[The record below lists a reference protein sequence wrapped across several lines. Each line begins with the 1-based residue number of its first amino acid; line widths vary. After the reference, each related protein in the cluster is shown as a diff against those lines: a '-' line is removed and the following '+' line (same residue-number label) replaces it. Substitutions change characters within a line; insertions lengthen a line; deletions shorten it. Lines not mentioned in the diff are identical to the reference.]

1 MLPTFERSS
10 SSFDGAGEKHWS
22 AEPESLLIA
31 RAKLGE
37 AEAIGA
43 LYERYAPQI
52 QRYIA
57 VRLGDPVQAE
67 DVCADVFVK
76 VLESLERYED
86 RGWPFSAW
94 LYRIAYARTVDVLR
108 QSRRRHSVPLDEG
121 QLGALDPP
129 DEAIMS
135 RIAYHEIKGAM
146 NILTREQRLVLRLR
160 FDEDRSLAEI
170 AASLGRT
177 IGSVKALQ
185 HRGLTR
191 LAQELG
197 SQAALVPAV

>member
-1 MLPTFERSS
+1 MLPQFDVAPKSFEGCGDSLW
-10 SSFDGAGEKHWS
+10 AV
-22 AEPESLLIA
+22 EPESTLIA
-31 RAKLGE
+31 RAKAGDP
-37 AEAIGA
+37 EAISA

-57 VRLGDPVQAE
+57 SRLGDPVQAE

-76 VLESLERYED
+76 VLESLGRYED

-108 QSRRRHSVPLDEG
+108 QSRRRHSVPLDER
-121 QLGALDPP
+121 QLGVLEPP
-129 DEAIMS
+129 DDAVMS

-146 NILTREQRLVLRLR
+146 DILTREQQLVLRLR

-170 AASLGRT
+170 AQSLGRSV
-177 IGSVKALQ
+177 GSVKALQ

>member
-1 MLPTFERSS
+1 MLPTFEHTNHGYEGNEAR
-10 SSFDGAGEKHWS
+10 WVV
-22 AEPESLLIA
+22 EPESTLIA
-31 RAKLGE
+31 RAKSGDP
-37 AEAIGA
+37 EAIGM

-57 VRLGDPVQAE
+57 ARLGDPVQAE

-76 VLESLERYED
+76 VLESLARYED

-108 QSRRRHSVPLDEG
+108 QARRRHSVPLDER
-121 QLGALDPP
+121 QLGTLDPP
-129 DEAIMS
+129 DDAIMS
-135 RIAYHEIKGAM
+135 RLAYHEIKGAM
-146 NILTREQRLVLRLR
+146 DILTREQRLVLRLR

-170 AASLGRT
+170 AESLGRT

-185 HRGLTR
+185 HRGLSR

-197 SQAALVPAV
+197 PQIGIVQAV

>member
-1 MLPTFERSS
+1 MLPQFDVAPKSYEGRSDS
-10 SSFDGAGEKHWS
+10 YWTV
-22 AEPESLLIA
+22 EPESAMIA
-31 RAKLGE
+31 RAKAGDPD
-37 AEAIGA
+37 AISA

-57 VRLGDPVQAE
+57 SRLGDPVQAE

-76 VLESLERYED
+76 VLESLGRYED

-108 QSRRRHSVPLDEG
+108 QSRRRHSVPLDER
-121 QLGALDPP
+121 QLGALEPP
-129 DEAIMS
+129 DDAVMS
-135 RIAYHEIKGAM
+135 RMAYHEIKGAM
-146 NILTREQRLVLRLR
+146 DILTREQQLVLRLR

-170 AASLGRT
+170 AQSLGRSV
-177 IGSVKALQ
+177 GSVKALQ

>member
-1 MLPTFERSS
+1 MLPQYDATTP
-10 SSFDGAGEKHWS
+10 DGASEPIW
-22 AEPESLLIA
+22 ATEPESSLIA
-31 RAKLGE
+31 RAKSGD
-37 AEAIGA
+37 AEAISA

-57 VRLGDPVQAE
+57 SRLSDPVLAE

-76 VLESLERYED
+76 VLESLSRYED

-108 QSRRRHSVPLDEG
+108 QARRRHSIPLDET
-121 QLGALDPP
+121 QLGSLEPP
-129 DEAIMS
+129 DEAVMT
-135 RIAYHEIKGAM
+135 RISYLEIKGAM
-146 NILTREQRLVLRLR
+146 GVLTSEQRLVLCLR

-170 AASLGRT
+170 AQSLGRT
-177 IGSVKALQ
+177 VGSIKALQ

-191 LAQELG
+191 LAQALG
-197 SQAALVPAV
+197 PAASTAVAAV

>member
-1 MLPTFERSS
+1 MLPTFELASH
-10 SSFDGAGEKHWS
+10 SFESAGEPRWAS
-22 AEPESLLIA
+22 EPESSLIA
-31 RAKLGE
+31 RAKAGD
-37 AEAIGA
+37 ADAIGA

-57 VRLGDPVQAE
+57 ARLGDPVQAE

-76 VLESLERYED
+76 VLESLGRYED

-121 QLGALDPP
+121 QLGTLDPP

-146 NILTREQRLVLRLR
+146 DILTREQRLVLRLR

-170 AASLGRT
+170 AESLGRT
-177 IGSVKALQ
+177 VGSVKALQ

-197 SQAALVPAV
+197 SQAPLVSAV

>member
-1 MLPTFERSS
+1 MLPQFEIAPKSYEGCGDS
-10 SSFDGAGEKHWS
+10 HWTV
-22 AEPESLLIA
+22 EPESALIA
-31 RAKLGE
+31 RAKAGD
-37 AEAIGA
+37 ADAISA
-43 LYERYAPQI
+43 LYQRYAPQI

-57 VRLGDPVQAE
+57 ARLGDPVQAE

-76 VLESLERYED
+76 VLESLGRYED

-108 QSRRRHSVPLDEG
+108 QSRRRYLVPLDER
-121 QLGALDPP
+121 QLGALEPP
-129 DEAIMS
+129 DDAVMS
-135 RIAYHEIKGAM
+135 RMVYHEIKGAM
-146 NILTREQRLVLRLR
+146 DILTREQQLVLRLR

-170 AASLGRT
+170 AQSLGRS

-197 SQAALVPAV
+197 SQAALVHAV

>member
-1 MLPTFERSS
+1 MLSQYDHPSPPSNVAGDPTW
-10 SSFDGAGEKHWS
+10 HV
-22 AEPESLLIA
+22 EPEARMIE
-31 RAKLGE
+31 RAKSGDPD
-37 AEAIGA
+37 AISA

-57 VRLGDPVQAE
+57 ARLSDPVLAE

-76 VLESLERYED
+76 VLESLSRYED

-108 QSRRRHSVPLDEG
+108 QSRRRHSIPLDER

-129 DEAIMS
+129 DEAVMS

-146 NILTREQRLVLRLR
+146 DILTREQQLVLRLR

-170 AASLGRT
+170 AQSLGRSV
-177 IGSVKALQ
+177 GSVKALQ

-197 SQAALVPAV
+197 SQAALVSAV

>member
-1 MLPTFERSS
+1 MLPQFEFAAKPFEGR
-10 SSFDGAGEKHWS
+10 GEAHW
-22 AEPESLLIA
+22 ANTPESALIA
-31 RAKLGE
+31 RAKAGDGD
-37 AEAIGA
+37 AISA

-57 VRLGDPVQAE
+57 ARLGDPVQAE

-76 VLESLERYED
+76 VLESLARYED

-94 LYRIAYARTVDVLR
+94 LYRIAYARTIDVLR
-108 QSRRRHSVPLDEG
+108 QSRRRHAVPLDER
-121 QLGALDPP
+121 QLGALEPP
-129 DEAIMS
+129 DDAVMS

-146 NILTREQRLVLRLR
+146 DILTREQQIVLRLR

-170 AASLGRT
+170 AQSLGRSV
-177 IGSVKALQ
+177 GSVKALQ
-185 HRGLTR
+185 HRGLLR

-197 SQAALVPAV
+197 AQAALVPAV

>member
-1 MLPTFERSS
+1 MLPTFEILAHARE
-10 SSFDGAGEKHWS
+10 GGGESRW
-22 AEPESLLIA
+22 AIEPESALIA
-31 RAKLGE
+31 RAKSGDP
-37 AEAIGA
+37 EAIGM

-57 VRLGDPVQAE
+57 ARLGDPVQAE

-76 VLESLERYED
+76 VLESLARYED
-86 RGWPFSAW
+86 RCWPFSAW
-94 LYRIAYARTVDVLR
+94 LYRIAYARTIDVLR
-108 QSRRRHSVPLDEG
+108 QSRRRHSVPLDER
-121 QLGALDPP
+121 QLGTLDPP

-146 NILTREQRLVLRLR
+146 SILTREQRLVLRLR

-170 AASLGRT
+170 AESLGRT
-177 IGSVKALQ
+177 VGSIKALQ

-197 SQAALVPAV
+197 SQAALVPTV

>member
-1 MLPTFERSS
+1 MLPQFDHAAKPFEARG
-10 SSFDGAGEKHWS
+10 DANWAS
-22 AEPESLLIA
+22 APESAVIA
-31 RAKLGE
+31 RAKAGD
-37 AEAIGA
+37 ADAISA

-57 VRLGDPVQAE
+57 ARLGDPIQAE

-76 VLESLERYED
+76 VLESLARYED

-108 QSRRRHSVPLDEG
+108 QSRRRHAVPLDER
-121 QLGALDPP
+121 QLGALEPP
-129 DEAIMS
+129 DDAVMS

-146 NILTREQRLVLRLR
+146 DILTREQQIVLRLR

-170 AASLGRT
+170 AHSLGRSV
-177 IGSVKALQ
+177 GSVKALQ
-185 HRGLTR
+185 HRGLLR